1 MKWLLLIFSVLW
13 LMGCQPREHEPPPP
27 LPEIPLR
34 TDIARRVDNFTADWL
49 LTPLHDV
56 LSLEELTWL
65 LRHRKQLS
73 DAINTR
79 ITRGSTLAIQI
90 AVFLRL
96 ETAIPVLR
104 EKLLTLRD
112 AYGWEGPDYTTEAP
126 WMSEDQYP
134 YHCIYIWAI
143 MGIAEAPLPAVI
155 KLTPDERN
163 ALQQKASRAVPYPAH
178 PDVGVDG
185 GEVDGY
191 AWCAKWLLTQLEP
204 DSKGVE

>member
-1 MKWLLLIFSVLW
+1 MKWLLLIFNVLW
-13 LMGCQPREHEPPPP
+13 FMGCQSREHEPPP
-27 LPEIPLR
+27 LPQIPLR
-34 TDIARRVDNFTADWL
+34 ADIAQRVDNFTADWL

-56 LSLEELTWL
+56 LSLEELAWL
-65 LRHRKQLS
+65 MRHRKQLS
-73 DAINTR
+73 DAINTQ
-79 ITRGSTLAIQI
+79 ITNDSTLAIQI

-134 YHCIYIWAI
+134 YHGIYIWAI
-143 MGIAEAPLPAVI
+143 MSIAEAPLPAVV

-178 PDVGVDG
+178 PDVG
-185 GEVDGY
+185 EVDSQ
-191 AWCAKWLLTQLEP
+191 AWCAKWLLNQLEP
-204 DSKGVE
+204 ENKADE